1 MKASLWDPESLA
13 LFFRVLL
20 RGYTA
25 SMKKAPLWTCPKCGK
40 KLVGKNMSHS
50 CVRRTMDEF
59 FAGKDPQSRKLF
71 EAFLKLARQ
80 CGPVRAD
87 VAKTRIA
94 LQARTRFAALDA
106 ITKDGVLFH
115 IWLKHKITS
124 PRFIRVEL
132 YKPSNYVHYFRVADP
147 RELDDEVLEWL
158 KQGYKVGM
166 QEY

>member
-1 MKASLWDPESLA
+1 
-13 LFFRVLL
+13 
-20 RGYTA
+20 
-25 SMKKAPLWTCPKCGK
+25 MKKSPLWTCQKCDK

-50 CVRRTMDEF
+50 CVRRTVDEF
-59 FAGKDPQSRKLF
+59 FAGKDPQSRRIF
-71 EAFLKLARQ
+71 DAFLKLARQ

-94 LQARTRFAALDA
+94 FQARTRFAALDA

-115 IWLKHKITS
+115 IWLKHEISS

-132 YKPSNYVHYFRVADP
+132 LKPSNYVYYFRVADP
-147 RELDDEVLEWL
+147 GELDDQVLEWL
-158 KQGYKVGM
+158 KLGYKVGM